1 MSHRVIFLVLSLLVA
16 ISIAMG
22 LGSQQNASQNKTLI
36 SANMDRAGVNMSS
49 NPSLPGIDE
58 TKILGIVRNGK
69 FIPLENRSDISSPL
83 RLTSI
88 RIMEA
93 RTPESG
99 ELNLTA
105 YEGAVIMV
113 SGRPNGDWLFS
124 SAVIDHAGPILT
136 AVALKAFG
144 QEEENSS

>member
-1 MSHRVIFLVLSLLVA
+1 MGNRVIFLVLSLLVA
-16 ISIAMG
+16 VSIAMG
-22 LGSQQNASQNKTLI
+22 SDSQQN
-36 SANMDRAGVNMSS
+36 VS
-49 NPSLPGIDE
+49 NQGLQDLDG
-58 TKILGIVRNGK
+58 TKILGIVHDGK
-69 FIPLENRSDISSPL
+69 FMPLENRSDISSPL

-105 YEGAVIMV
+105 YEGAAIMV

-124 SAVIDHAGPILT
+124 AEVLDHAGPILT
-136 AVALKAFG
+136 AVALKVFG
-144 QEEENSS
+144 QKEENSS